1 MLAKDSIKKPPPVDK
16 KIRRFQHDLDYE
28 YMNIDV
34 DSTNASHKLGRA
46 LRALRLARNWTLNDF
61 ERASSGEVKAV
72 VLGSYERGSRSITVS
87 KLERIIAIYGVP
99 ITAVLQSGDELSNA
113 APKGVIID
121 LRRLREVR
129 SHRDS
134 RNLMALHTFTSGIAN
149 TRKDYNGE
157 ILSLRGSDIDF
168 LAIMSSSSRE
178 KMLAEFATLKVI
190 FTAKD

>member
-1 MLAKDSIKKPPPVDK
+1 MLAKNSTKKPTPVDK
-16 KIRRFQHDLDYE
+16 KIRRFHHDLDYA

-34 DSTNASHKLGRA
+34 DNTNGSHKLGRA

-61 ERASSGEVKAV
+61 ERASNGEVKAV

-87 KLERIIAIYGVP
+87 KLERIIAVYGVP
-99 ITAVLQSGDELSNA
+99 ITAVLQSNSELSNA

-129 SHRDS
+129 SLGDS
-134 RNLMALHTFTSGIAN
+134 RNLEALHTFTSGIAN

-157 ILSLRGSDIDF
+157 ILSLRGNDVDF
-168 LAIMSSSSRE
+168 LAIMISSSRE
-178 KMLAEFATLKVI
+178 KILAEFASLKVI